1 MQSECTFAVR
11 MRKGLL
17 LCHLCLCVLLLMMG
31 CTGDGVQM
39 RQQLEELEQQNRAGE
54 QLLNDS
60 LAEGLV
66 AYFDRHGDA
75 NERMR
80 AKYMLG
86 RTYYHLGE
94 LPRALETYLEA
105 ADCADTTAADCDYK
119 VLSRIHA
126 QSAVIYN
133 LQVQPRSQLK
143 ELRLAE
149 NYAWKSKDSLQ
160 AIECLAQQADAFQFL
175 NNSDSLIIIRELAA
189 DKFCEIGR
197 EDRAAQTLG
206 VTALTLFDTRE
217 MQKAKRY
224 LELYETKSGNVD
236 ENGNVSEGRE
246 IYYYVKGLYFYH
258 INHIDSAEYFFRKE
272 LCEGKD
278 LNNQIA
284 GSKGLQKIYEK
295 KKISDSIAKY
305 ANLGYILNDSAYSL
319 SEMQNIQKL
328 QASYNYNHHKQKAEE
343 KAREAQ
349 KAYYTIFFLIIVIV
363 AVLIF
368 GSVIA
373 WLWYRHNRTKQ
384 QLNEIQYHQTQTQLE
399 QAQSDLMELQEKNE
413 NASDLIQK
421 KSKEVESLQAKL
433 AQSLQNQS
441 GRDHANLE
449 DSLVNASI
457 TKELTSLLQS
467 NPVQAATQGQMRE
480 LRKLVNEFIPNFYTG
495 INSRQTLRPV
505 EYEVCLL
512 IRCHF
517 KPAAISKLMGREE
530 AYISNLRKG
539 ILQKAY
545 GIKGSPKELD
555 ERIMQII

>member
-1 MQSECTFAVR
+1 M
-11 MRKGLL
+11 
-17 LCHLCLCVLLLMMG
+17 
-31 CTGDGVQM
+31 
-39 RQQLEELEQQNRAGE
+39 
-54 QLLNDS
+54 NDS
-60 LAEGLV
+60 LAEDLV
-66 AYFDRHGDA
+66 EYFDRHGDA

-133 LQVQPRSQLK
+133 SQVQPRSQLE

-149 NYAWKSKDSLQ
+149 LYAWKGKDSLQ
-160 AIECLAQQADAFQFL
+160 AIECFAQQAEAYQFL
-175 NNSDSLIIIRELAA
+175 KGLDSVVIIREIAA
-189 DKFCEIGR
+189 KQFREINR

-206 VTALTLFDTRE
+206 GAIMSLLLKANLDKANEYKDIYEKASNLFDE
-217 MQKAKRY
+217 
-224 LELYETKSGNVD
+224 EGNIL
-236 ENGNVSEGRE
+236 SGRE
-246 IYYYVKGLYFYH
+246 IYYYIKGSYYMAVHQL
-258 INHIDSAEYFFRKE
+258 DSAEYLFRKE
-272 LCEGKD
+272 LRDGKD

-284 GSKGLQKIYEK
+284 GCKGLQELYEK

-384 QLNEIQYHQTQTQLE
+384 QLKEIQYHQTQTQLE
-399 QAQSDLMELQEKNE
+399 QAQSDLMELLEKNE

-441 GRDHANLE
+441 GRDHADLE

-539 ILQKAY
+539 ILLKAY

>member
-1 MQSECTFAVR
+1 
-11 MRKGLL
+11 
-17 LCHLCLCVLLLMMG
+17 MMG

-54 QLLNDS
+54 KLLNDS
-60 LAEGLV
+60 LAEDLV
-66 AYFDRHGDA
+66 EYFDRHGDA

-94 LPRALETYLEA
+94 LPRALETYFEA
-105 ADCADTTAADCDYK
+105 ADCADTTSADCDYK

-133 LQVQPRSQLK
+133 LQVQPRSQLE

-149 NYAWKSKDSLQ
+149 LYAWKGKDSLQ
-160 AIECLAQQADAFQFL
+160 AIECFAQQAEAYQFL
-175 NNSDSLIIIRELAA
+175 KELDSVVIIREIAA
-189 DKFCEIGR
+189 KQFREINR

-206 VTALTLFDTRE
+206 GAIMSLLLKANLDKANEYKDIYEKASNLFDE
-217 MQKAKRY
+217 
-224 LELYETKSGNVD
+224 EGNIL
-236 ENGNVSEGRE
+236 SGRE
-246 IYYYVKGLYFYH
+246 IYYYIKGSYYMAVHQL
-258 INHIDSAEYFFRKE
+258 DSAEYLFRKE
-272 LCEGKD
+272 LRDGKD

-284 GSKGLQKIYEK
+284 GCKGLQELYEK

-343 KAREAQ
+343 KAHEVQ
-349 KAYYTIFFLIIVIV
+349 KAYFTIFFLIIVIV

-384 QLNEIQYHQTQTQLE
+384 QLKEIQYHQTQTQLE

-441 GRDHANLE
+441 GIDHANLE

-467 NPVQAATQGQMRE
+467 NPVQTATQGQMRE

-505 EYEVCLL
+505 NMK
-512 IRCHF
+512 F
-517 KPAAISKLMGREE
+517 
-530 AYISNLRKG
+530 AY
-539 ILQKAY
+539 
-545 GIKGSPKELD
+545 
-555 ERIMQII
+555 

>member
-1 MQSECTFAVR
+1 
-11 MRKGLL
+11 
-17 LCHLCLCVLLLMMG
+17 MMG
-31 CTGDGVQM
+31 CTGDGVQV

-60 LAEGLV
+60 LAEDLV
-66 AYFDRHGDA
+66 AYFDRQGNA

-105 ADCADTTAADCDYK
+105 ASCADTTSGNYDYK

-126 QSAVIYN
+126 QSAVIYHS
-133 LQVQPRSQLK
+133 QVQPRSQLK
-143 ELRLAE
+143 ELGLAE
-149 NYAWKSKDSLQ
+149 RYAWKAKDSLQ
-160 AIECLAQQADAFQFL
+160 AIECFSNQADAYDFL
-175 NNSDSLIIIRELAA
+175 KMPDSVIFVCERSSALFEKIGRKDRASQMKGFAIISLIERKELGKSKQFI
-189 DKFCEIGR
+189 DDYE
-197 EDRAAQTLG
+197 
-206 VTALTLFDTRE
+206 ALSELFV
-217 MQKAKRY
+217 QKD
-224 LELYETKSGNVD
+224 SIFPGH
-236 ENGNVSEGRE
+236 E
-246 IYYYVKGLYFYH
+246 IYYYMKGLYYAATQQL
-258 INHIDSAEYFFRKE
+258 DSAEYLFRKE
-272 LCEGKD
+272 LRDGID

-284 GSKGLQKIYEK
+284 GCKGLQELYEK
-295 KKISDSIAKY
+295 KKNSDSIAKY
-305 ANLGYILNDSAYSL
+305 ASLSYELNDSAYSL

-363 AVLIF
+363 AVLLF

-384 QLNEIQYHQTQTQLE
+384 QLKEIQYHQTQTQLE

-441 GRDHANLE
+441 GRDHTDLE

-467 NPVQAATQGQMRE
+467 NPVQTATQGQMRE
-480 LRKLVNEFIPNFYTG
+480 LRKLVNVLIPNFYTG
-495 INSRQTLRPV
+495 INSRQTLRPI

-539 ILQKAY
+539 ILLKAY

>member
-1 MQSECTFAVR
+1 
-11 MRKGLL
+11 MRHISYIISLL
-17 LCHLCLCVLLLMMG
+17 VVCVLMG
-31 CTGDGVQM
+31 CADGQQC
-39 RQQLEELEQQNRAGE
+39 RRQLEELEQRNHAGE

-60 LAEGLV
+60 LAEALV
-66 AYFDRHGDA
+66 DYFDNHGDA

-126 QSAVIYN
+126 QSAVIYHS
-133 LQVQPRSQLK
+133 QVQPRSQLK

-160 AIECLAQQADAFQFL
+160 AIECFAQQAEAYQFL
-175 NNSDSLIIIRELAA
+175 NNSDSVIIIRELAA

-206 VTALTLFDTRE
+206 VTALVLFDTRE

-224 LELYETKSGNVD
+224 LELYETKSGNID

-328 QASYNYNHHKQKAEE
+328 QASYNYNHQQFLAEKNARKAERTVAWLVVVSALFVVLLLAIYLFYQKY
-343 KAREAQ
+343 KADKERAQAEYRLNQSKLEEAQ
-349 KAYYTIFFLIIVIV
+349 SELLELRERNQDADALINKRAEEIKALQKRIDEY
-363 AVLIF
+363 
-368 GSVIA
+368 
-373 WLWYRHNRTKQ
+373 
-384 QLNEIQYHQTQTQLE
+384 
-399 QAQSDLMELQEKNE
+399 QSRQDSYDS
-413 NASDLIQK
+413 AT
-421 KSKEVESLQAKL
+421 
-433 AQSLQNQS
+433 
-441 GRDHANLE
+441 LE
-449 DSLVNASI
+449 DRIDNSEIV
-457 TKELTSLLQS
+457 KELNALLEL
-467 NPVQAATQGQMRE
+467 NPVQSATQSQIRE
-480 LRKLVNEFIPNFYTG
+480 LKKFVNEQIPCFYESL
-495 INSRQTLRPV
+495 NALQVLRPI
-505 EYEVCLL
+505 EYEVCVLT
-512 IRCHF
+512 RCHF
-517 KPAAISKLMGREE
+517 KPASICKLLNRSDG
-530 AYISNLRKG
+530 YIANLRKG
-539 ILQKAY
+539 ILLKVY
-545 GIKGSPKELD
+545 GIKGSPKDLD
-555 ERIMQII
+555 ERIMKMV

>member
-1 MQSECTFAVR
+1 

-60 LAEGLV
+60 LAEDLV
-66 AYFDRHGDA
+66 EYFDRHGDA

-105 ADCADTTAADCDYK
+105 ADCADTTDKKCDYK
-119 VLSRIHA
+119 VLCRIYA
-126 QSAVIYN
+126 QKGAIYHT
-133 LQVQPRSQLK
+133 QVQPRSQIK
-143 ELRLAE
+143 ELITARQYAEKAKDTMAAVECYAQLTEAYKYLKKSDSAIIIAE
-149 NYAWKSKDSLQ
+149 NAS
-160 AIECLAQQADAFQFL
+160 IMF
-175 NNSDSLIIIRELAA
+175 EL
-189 DKFCEIGR
+189 IGR
-197 EDRAAQTLG
+197 KDRAAQILGSIVTLLVDKG
-206 VTALTLFDTRE
+206 RVSE
-217 MQKAKRY
+217 AKRI
-224 LELYETKSGNVD
+224 LDSYEAKTGFF
-236 ENGNVSEGRE
+236 NGNIQSGRE
-246 IYYYVKGLYFYH
+246 IYYYVKGRYYLSVNKF
-258 INHIDSAEYFFRKE
+258 DSAEYLFRKE
-272 LCEGKD
+272 LRDGKD

-284 GSKGLQKIYEK
+284 GCKGLQELYEK

-363 AVLIF
+363 AVLLF

-384 QLNEIQYHQTQTQLE
+384 QLKEIQYHQTQTQLE

-441 GRDHANLE
+441 GRDHADLE

-539 ILQKAY
+539 ILLKAY

>member
-1 MQSECTFAVR
+1 M
-11 MRKGLL
+11 KGRAILPL
-17 LCHLCLCVLLLMMG
+17 
-31 CTGDGVQM
+31 TQM
-39 RQQLEELEQQNRAGE
+39 NEIEKSKQCIDEYESNSGLYFI
-54 QLLNDS
+54 NDS
-60 LAEGLV
+60 
-66 AYFDRHGDA
+66 
-75 NERMR
+75 
-80 AKYMLG
+80 
-86 RTYYHLGE
+86 
-94 LPRALETYLEA
+94 
-105 ADCADTTAADCDYK
+105 
-119 VLSRIHA
+119 I
-126 QSAVIYN
+126 
-133 LQVQPRSQLK
+133 
-143 ELRLAE
+143 
-149 NYAWKSKDSLQ
+149 SK
-160 AIECLAQQADAFQFL
+160 
-175 NNSDSLIIIRELAA
+175 
-189 DKFCEIGR
+189 GH
-197 EDRAAQTLG
+197 
-206 VTALTLFDTRE
+206 
-217 MQKAKRY
+217 
-224 LELYETKSGNVD
+224 
-236 ENGNVSEGRE
+236 E
-246 IYYYVKGLYFYH
+246 IYYYIKGNYYLAT
-258 INHIDSAEYFFRKE
+258 NQLDSAEYLFRKE
-272 LCEGKD
+272 LRDGKD

-284 GSKGLQKIYEK
+284 GCKGLQELYEK

-384 QLNEIQYHQTQTQLE
+384 QLKEIQYHQTQTQLE

-539 ILQKAY
+539 ILQKSY

>member
-1 MQSECTFAVR
+1 

-17 LCHLCLCVLLLMMG
+17 LCHLCLCDLLLMMG

-60 LAEGLV
+60 LAEDLV
-66 AYFDRHGDA
+66 EYFDRHGDA

-105 ADCADTTAADCDYK
+105 ADCADTTSADCDYK

-349 KAYYTIFFLIIVIV
+349 KAYFAIFFLIIVIV

-467 NPVQAATQGQMRE
+467 NPVQTATQGQMRE

-495 INSRQTLRPV
+495 INSRQTLRPI

-539 ILQKAY
+539 ILQKSY

>member
-1 MQSECTFAVR
+1 
-11 MRKGLL
+11 MRRLPHIL
-17 LCHLCLCVLLLMMG
+17 LCLWALCMLTG
-31 CTGDGVQM
+31 CESGEQQ
-39 RQQLEELEQQNRAGE
+39 RLQLEQLEQQNRAGE
-54 QLLNDS
+54 KLLNDS
-60 LAEGLV
+60 LAEDLV
-66 AYFDRHGDA
+66 EYFDRHGDA

-80 AKYMLG
+80 SRYMLG
-86 RTYYHLGE
+86 RTYYYLGE

-105 ADCADTTAADCDYK
+105 ASCADTTSGNCDYK

-126 QSAVIYN
+126 QSAVIYHS
-133 LQVQPRSQLK
+133 QVQPRSQLK
-143 ELRLAE
+143 ELGLAE
-149 NYAWKSKDSLQ
+149 RYAWKAKDSLQ
-160 AIECLAQQADAFQFL
+160 AIECFSNQADAYDFL
-175 NNSDSLIIIRELAA
+175 KMPDSVIFVCERSSALFEKIGRKDRASQMKGFAIISLIERKELGKSKQFIDDYEALSELFVQK
-189 DKFCEIGR
+189 DSIF
-197 EDRAAQTLG
+197 LG
-206 VTALTLFDTRE
+206 H
-217 MQKAKRY
+217 
-224 LELYETKSGNVD
+224 
-236 ENGNVSEGRE
+236 E
-246 IYYYVKGLYFYH
+246 IYYYMKGLYYAATQQL
-258 INHIDSAEYFFRKE
+258 DSAEYLFRKE
-272 LCEGKD
+272 LRDGID

-284 GSKGLQKIYEK
+284 GCKGLQELYEK
-295 KKISDSIAKY
+295 KKNSDSIAKY
-305 ANLGYILNDSAYSL
+305 ASLSYELNDSAYSL

-363 AVLIF
+363 AVLLF

-384 QLNEIQYHQTQTQLE
+384 QLKEIQYHQTQTQLE

-441 GRDHANLE
+441 GRDHADLE

-480 LRKLVNEFIPNFYTG
+480 LRKLVNVLIPNFYTG
-495 INSRQTLRPV
+495 INSRQTLRPI

-545 GIKGSPKELD
+545 GVKGSPKELD

>member
-1 MQSECTFAVR
+1 MKRPFR
-11 MRKGLL
+11 MRRLPFIL
-17 LCHLCLCVLLLMMG
+17 LCLWALCMLIG
-31 CTGDGVQM
+31 CESGEQQ
-39 RQQLEELEQQNRAGE
+39 RLQLEQLEQQNRAGE
-54 QLLNDS
+54 HLLNDS
-60 LAEGLV
+60 LAEDLV
-66 AYFDRHGDA
+66 EYFDRHGDA

-105 ADCADTTAADCDYK
+105 ADCADTTSADCDYK

-328 QASYNYNHHKQKAEE
+328 QASYNYNHQQFLAEKNARKAERTVAWLVVVSALLVVLLLAIYLLYQKY
-343 KAREAQ
+343 KADKDRAQAEYRLNQTRLEEAQ
-349 KAYYTIFFLIIVIV
+349 SELLELRERNQDADALINKRAEEIKALQKRIDEYQ
-363 AVLIF
+363 
-368 GSVIA
+368 
-373 WLWYRHNRTKQ
+373 NRQDSYDSAT
-384 QLNEIQYHQTQTQLE
+384 
-399 QAQSDLMELQEKNE
+399 
-413 NASDLIQK
+413 
-421 KSKEVESLQAKL
+421 
-433 AQSLQNQS
+433 
-441 GRDHANLE
+441 LE
-449 DSLVNASI
+449 DRIDNSEIV
-457 TKELTSLLQS
+457 KELNALLEI
-467 NPVQAATQGQMRE
+467 NPVQSATQSQMRE
-480 LRKLVNEFIPNFYTG
+480 LKKFVNEQIPYFYDSL
-495 INSRQTLRPV
+495 NEPLLLRPI
-505 EYEVCLL
+505 EYEVCVLT
-512 IRCHF
+512 RCHF
-517 KPAAISKLMGREE
+517 KPASICKLLNRSDG
-530 AYISNLRKG
+530 YIANLRKG
-539 ILQKAY
+539 ILLKVY
-545 GIKGSPKELD
+545 GIKGSPKDLD
-555 ERIMQII
+555 ERIMKMV

>member
-1 MQSECTFAVR
+1 
-11 MRKGLL
+11 MRRLPHIL
-17 LCHLCLCVLLLMMG
+17 LCLWALCMLIG
-31 CTGDGVQM
+31 CESGEQQ
-39 RQQLEELEQQNRAGE
+39 RLQLEQLEQQNRAGE

-60 LAEGLV
+60 LAEDLV
-66 AYFDRHGDA
+66 EYFDRHGDA

-105 ADCADTTAADCDYK
+105 ADCADTTAENCDYK

-126 QSAVIYN
+126 QSAVIYHS
-133 LQVQPRSQLK
+133 QIQPRSELT

-149 NYAWKSKDSLQ
+149 YYAWKGKDTLQ
-160 AIECLAQQADAFQFL
+160 AIECYALQSGAYDYLHFR
-175 NNSDSLIIIRELAA
+175 DSVIRIKERAA
-189 DKFCEIGR
+189 CLFEKIGR
-197 EDRAAQTLG
+197 KDRSAQTVINTITSLLDKG
-206 VTALTLFDTRE
+206 NIDTAKQYLDSYEKNSGFFDE
-217 MQKAKRY
+217 SNNICKGF
-224 LELYETKSGNVD
+224 EV
-236 ENGNVSEGRE
+236 
-246 IYYYVKGLYFYH
+246 YYYIKGYYYLATSQL
-258 INHIDSAEYFFRKE
+258 DSAEYLFRKE
-272 LCEGKD
+272 LRDGKD

-284 GSKGLQKIYEK
+284 GCKGLQELYEK

-363 AVLIF
+363 AVLLF

-384 QLNEIQYHQTQTQLE
+384 QLKEIQYHQTQTQLE

-441 GRDHANLE
+441 GRDHADLE

-480 LRKLVNEFIPNFYTG
+480 LRKLVNVLIPNFYTG

-539 ILQKAY
+539 ILLKAY

>member
-1 MQSECTFAVR
+1 

-54 QLLNDS
+54 KLLNDS
-60 LAEGLV
+60 LAEELV
-66 AYFDRHGDA
+66 EYFDRHGDA

-94 LPRALETYLEA
+94 LPWALETYLEA
-105 ADCADTTAADCDYK
+105 ASCADTTADNCDYK

-126 QSAVIYN
+126 QCAVIFHR
-133 LQVQPRSQLK
+133 QVQPRSQLK

-384 QLNEIQYHQTQTQLE
+384 QLKEIQYHQTQTQLE

-441 GRDHANLE
+441 GRDHADLE